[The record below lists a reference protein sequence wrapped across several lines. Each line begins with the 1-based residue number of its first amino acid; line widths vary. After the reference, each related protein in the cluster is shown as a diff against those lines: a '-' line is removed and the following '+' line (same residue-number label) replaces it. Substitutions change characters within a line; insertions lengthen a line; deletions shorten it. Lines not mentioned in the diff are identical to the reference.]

1 MAISQSGGNH
11 LVTACTGEQK
21 GGHNRTRLKNLCGWG
36 GTTEAGKQEAGT
48 QVAVLTGD
56 APDCGAGGARGVKDE
71 EDTENWGIL
80 L

>member
-1 MAISQSGGNH
+1 M
-11 LVTACTGEQK
+11 
-21 GGHNRTRLKNLCGWG
+21 
-36 GTTEAGKQEAGT
+36 
-48 QVAVLTGD
+48 QVAVLTAD